1 MAYATGEISDE
12 GIDSAKTSQALREF
26 LWREHQLRENR
37 VSIWWIG
44 IEMAMIFLVLIL
56 LLFQVIFSGP
66 RNAHPPES
74 AWYRHAAPLFKILGR
89 DRHGSVLVPVGDFSV
104 TFPPFTNP

>member
-1 MAYATGEISDE
+1 MACATGEISDE

-26 LWREHQLRENR
+26 LWREHQLRETR

-44 IEMAMIFLVLIL
+44 IEMAMIFLVLVL

-89 DRHGSVLVPVGDFSV
+89 DRPGSVLAPVGDFSV
-104 TFPPFTNP
+104 TFLPFTNP